1 MDPILTLLIGIILGA
16 LAVTVVSFLLAK
28 SKFDILKSSAEDL
41 KIQNVSLEQ
50 EITHSENLLNDSESS
65 KELTLSENA
74 QLKDENIQLQVKAA
88 SLQSEVRYQNELI
101 EQQKNMSEA
110 QENKLKL
117 IQSKALEEN
126 SETFLN
132 KASNDLI
139 QPMKNELTN
148 NLQKLETNLNRLNNM
163 EKQFISTTAQIKEF
177 REINREMRDETANLA
192 SALRGTP

>member
-1 MDPILTLLIGIILGA
+1 
-16 LAVTVVSFLLAK
+16 
-28 SKFDILKSSAEDL
+28 
-41 KIQNVSLEQ
+41 
-50 EITHSENLLNDSESS
+50 
-65 KELTLSENA
+65 
-74 QLKDENIQLQVKAA
+74 
-88 SLQSEVRYQNELI
+88 
-101 EQQKNMSEA
+101 MSEA

-163 EKQFISTTAQIKEF
+163 EKQF
-177 REINREMRDETANLA
+177 R
-192 SALRGTP
+192 

>member
-16 LAVTVVSFLLAK
+16 LTVTVVSFLLAK
-28 SKFDILKSSAEDL
+28 SKFDTLKLSAEDL

-50 EITHSENLLNDSESS
+50 EFTHSENLLNDAESS

-163 EKQFISTTAQIKEF
+163 EKQFKVIGLHKKYI
-177 REINREMRDETANLA
+177 L
-192 SALRGTP
+192 L